1 MSFPPRRKWVPS
13 PRGKGKDALAELE
26 SVGWKSQWAQRG
38 GMVGEGDRGRLPSK
52 RGHLNYNF
60 RGGLDV
66 GGDGVLSVA
75 LTSGGR
81 AVRVSE
87 AQQRC
92 AHVVPDKGRTLI
104 KHSLHGSVSER
115 YMTQETQPSGIK

>member
-13 PRGKGKDALAELE
+13 PRGKGKDARAEELE
-26 SVGWKSQWAQRG
+26 SRGWKPQWTQRRG
-38 GMVGEGDRGRLPSK
+38 VVGEGDRGRLPSK

-60 RGGLDV
+60 RGRLDV
-66 GGDGVLSVA
+66 DGDGVLGVA

-87 AQQRC
+87 AQQS
-92 AHVVPDKGRTLI
+92 VPTS
-104 KHSLHGSVSER
+104 SLTRVE
-115 YMTQETQPSGIK
+115 P